1 MKDYNEILRQVR
13 KDIMAELVAI
23 GKMKFYTGEVGSDEW
38 HDSNFDLPQTFRVSK
53 YSVYINYAIT
63 EMYLSDGGLLM
74 VSAVDTEESIVEE
87 FTENTL
93 SLDTLMDI
101 YEYIKYAKL
110 YPEDNNVK

>member
-1 MKDYNEILRQVR
+1 MKDYNEILRQIR
-13 KDIMAELVAI
+13 KEIMAELVAI
-23 GKMKFYTGEVGSDEW
+23 GNMKFYTGEIGSDEW

-74 VSAVDTEESIVEE
+74 VSAVDTEDSTVEE

-110 YPEDNNVK
+110 YPEEK

>member
-1 MKDYNEILRQVR
+1 MKDYNEILRQIR